1 MAVNHTITDRKNRFH
16 RHCVIVI
23 TVRIKAFFIMAQD
36 LTLFTIL
43 PANVLANIVEQFTP
57 LKVSGRT
64 ITLQHKVSNLIFS
77 LALPLW
83 NATRIGIYVIDLCA
97 IGKDNLKLTPE
108 QCMWTRAFRKLILD
122 KSGSDTIDAL
132 WGTPYPGI
140 RFAAVS
146 LRQDDV
152 AKRVLEE
159 LNQMNNHIFQTVLE
173 GVPVVL
179 PEISF
184 DPEGDLGQ
192 FYGMTIESI
201 EVGGISITRPGVLL
215 PTPLVEDTMELMF
228 SNGTTLRFYHDQDCC
243 ESVGINDIIGD
254 LGDLIGLPLT
264 QFEAVSNHGTDNGS
278 LDDDE
283 DDIIDVEEA
292 VDSVFAIGS
301 AALDDGETIEPEI
314 VTTEVSTEVKSPQS
328 EFPGALNDHE
338 DSWTWTF
345 YKLATN
351 KGSVTVRWYGSSN
364 GYYSESVDI
373 KAYTSWSQ
381 GFEIKQ
387 TTTLNGEYVDIDPA

>member
-1 MAVNHTITDRKNRFH
+1 
-16 RHCVIVI
+16 
-23 TVRIKAFFIMAQD
+23 MAQD
-36 LTLFTIL
+36 LTLSTVL

-57 LKVSGRT
+57 LRVSGRT
-64 ITLQHKVSNLIFS
+64 ITLRHNVSNLIFS
-77 LALPLW
+77 LAIPLW
-83 NATRIGIYVIDLCA
+83 SATHIRIDVIDLYA
-97 IGKDNLKLTPE
+97 IGITNLNVTLE
-108 QCMWTRAFRKLILD
+108 QFTQIRTFRDRVLRS
-122 KSGSDTIDAL
+122 SGSGTIDAL

-140 RFAAVS
+140 NFAAIS
-146 LRQDDV
+146 LQQPDV

-159 LNQMNNHIFQTVLE
+159 INQMNNHIFQTVLE

-179 PEISF
+179 PAISF

-201 EVGGISITRPGVLL
+201 NVGGITITRPGVML
-215 PTPLVEDTMELMF
+215 PTPLIEDTMELTF
-228 SNGTTLRFYHDQDCC
+228 TNGTTLRFYHDQDCC

-254 LGDLIGLPLT
+254 LGDLIGHPLT
-264 QFEAVSNHGTDNGS
+264 QFEAVSDHGTDSGS
-278 LDDDE
+278 SDDD
-283 DDIIDVEEA
+283 DDVIDVDEA

-301 AALDDGETIEPEI
+301 AAQDDGETIEPEI
-314 VTTEVSTEVKSPQS
+314 VTSEVSTEVKSPQS
-328 EFPGALNDHE
+328 EFPGALNDYE

-351 KGSVTVRWYGSSN
+351 KGSVTIRWYGSSN

-373 KAYTSWSQ
+373 KAYTSWSK

-387 TTTLNGEYVDIDPA
+387 TTTLTGEYVDVDAE